1 MIFRRYQFS
10 LCLVYTRL
18 DSNTISLIIISFRL
32 PQLQLIIND
41 RQSLNSWIL
50 EILIELSLLNVNTT
64 SSRLNA
70 TVVIDEMEL
79 LTPPEML
86 FVL

>member
-1 MIFRRYQFS
+1 M
-10 LCLVYTRL
+10 CLVYTRL

-50 EILIELSLLNVNTT
+50 EILIELSLLDCNTT

>member
-1 MIFRRYQFS
+1 M
-10 LCLVYTRL
+10 CLVYTRL

-50 EILIELSLLNVNTT
+50 EILIELSLHNVNTT